1 MDMVSFG
8 NTQRGDPMTHLFSHE
23 GFDLKVATT
32 EPEKA
37 EVQAF
42 LQVHAQRSFQCEP
55 PPSEGI
61 LIGAWENAEVV
72 GSVVLDFRT
81 KDEPFPLEGIYAAA
95 AFLKLFPEG
104 FDRTIIAQAGRWFS
118 ARSGSSLSR
127 SLLRAMSEYSIAHGK
142 KYILGEG
149 KLYTLELFSKFGYR
163 RDYLTDYKPDLEKIP
178 ELGRRYYQIDPPPHL
193 FRIIL

>member
-1 MDMVSFG
+1 MS
-8 NTQRGDPMTHLFSHE
+8 RLFLHE
-23 GFDLKVATT
+23 GFDLRVATT
-32 EPEKA
+32 EDEKTA
-37 EVQAF
+37 VQAF

-61 LIGAWENAEVV
+61 LIGAWENGEVV

-81 KDEPFPLEGIYAAA
+81 KDEPFPLEELYASA
-95 AFLKLFPEG
+95 AFLELFPEG
-104 FDRTIIAQAGRWFS
+104 FDRTLIAQAGRWFS

-127 SLLRAMSEYSIAHGK
+127 SLLRAMSEYSTSHGK

-149 KLYTLELFSKFGYR
+149 KSYTLELFSRFGYER
-163 RDYLTDYKPDLEKIP
+163 GYLTNYKPDLEKIP
-178 ELGRRYYQIDPPPHL
+178 VLGRRYYEMDPPPHL